1 MTVLL
6 TGVAGFIGYHVAEA
20 LLARG
25 DRVIGVDNLNA
36 YYDVRLKQARL
47 ARLDDRPGFE
57 FHRADV
63 ADREAIHGLVN
74 ENRDIETIVHLAAQ
88 AGVRHSLVDPYA
100 YVQSNVMGHL
110 VVLEAA
116 RLLPRLRHVV
126 YASSSSVY
134 GANRDLPFREADRVD
149 TPVSIYAA
157 TKRADELM
165 SHAYA
170 HLHGLPQ
177 TGLRFFT
184 VYGPWGRPDMAY
196 YGFARAIVAGE
207 PITLYDGGALRRD
220 FTYIDDIV
228 AGVVGLPG
236 PPAGGDAAG
245 PGAEYRQPPQRAGE
259 HAGRLA
265 GAGAGTAG
273 DCARGAAAAGRR
285 GGDVRLDRRHRRAD
299 RFRAADVA
307 GGGDSAVRGLVQGV
321 ARDRRINRADRH
333 LTAGAGGPT
342 SRSRRTGGLRFA
354 SCLPGAAELDFLFC
368 AAFGAHLSKSSVG
381 PVLAGPWVFSLRS
394 LTVA

>member
-6 TGVAGFIGYHVAEA
+6 TGAAGFIGYHVAEA

-25 DRVIGVDNLNA
+25 ERVIGLDNIND

-47 ARLDDRPGFE
+47 ARLDGKPGFR
-57 FHRADV
+57 FHRMDV
-63 ADREAIHGLVN
+63 SDREAVHGLVRA
-74 ENRDIETIVHLAAQ
+74 EPSIDAIVHLAAQ

-116 RLLPRLRHVV
+116 RLLPNLRHLV

-134 GANRDLPFREADRVD
+134 GANDALPFSETDRVE
-149 TPVSIYAA
+149 TPLSVYAA
-157 TKRADELM
+157 TKLADELL

-196 YGFARAIVAGE
+196 YSFARAITAGE
-207 PITLYDGGALRRD
+207 PITLYDGGTLRRD

-228 AGVVGLPG
+228 AGVVGCLDH
-236 PPAGGDAAG
+236 PPAAL
-245 PGAEYRQPPQRAGE
+245 PP
-259 HAGRLA
+259 
-265 GAGAGTAG
+265 
-273 DCARGAAAAGRR
+273 ARVLNIGNHRSELVSTLVALLESALGRR
-285 GGDVRLDRRHRRAD
+285 ALVREAPRPK
-299 RFRAADVA
+299 ADVTETFASVEAIA
-307 GGGDSAVRGLVQGV
+307 G
-321 ARDRRINRADRH
+321 
-333 LTAGAGGPT
+333 LTGFAPSTPLSEGIP
-342 SRSRRTGGLRFA
+342 RFA
-354 SCLPGAAELDFLFC
+354 VWFKAWNGHAQ
-368 AAFGAHLSKSSVG
+368 
-381 PVLAGPWVFSLRS
+381 
-394 LTVA
+394 